1 MVWECVEL
9 GIVERGRFG
18 VSIRVVCAM
27 IYDGM
32 VVGGVYGVSLT
43 MYELSPID
51 RNNIFFLQTH
61 ECQPKKA
68 NNI

>member
-32 VVGGVYGVSLT
+32 VVGGVYGISMT
-43 MYELSPID
+43 MYELDWLSSKFCLVI
-51 RNNIFFLQTH
+51 IIIIILTFLLF
-61 ECQPKKA
+61 
-68 NNI
+68 N